1 MHVLRL
7 RIYQPQAHY
16 RVPFTYQRRHT
27 YPIPPYSTVI
37 GFLCNVL
44 GIDDPKKQ
52 ENLRDEPV
60 ILYDELKKIKISI
73 AGSFESKTTEY
84 VWFRN
89 LSTASHIRRFG
100 YAENRS
106 VGGHVE
112 HIGGQS
118 PVSMDILNEVRLV
131 IYLAHEKKAFLEH
144 IRSSLENPV
153 RRLEV
158 LHLGR
163 AEDWIVIEEVSEVS
177 ALSNTE
183 GKSQMQEE
191 EKSESNFRVQR
202 VDANFRHFFWIPE
215 RIFTGA
221 SESTEADPYT
231 KAQGLLYNVPTF
243 WTVVDYEQTLNRH
256 GQRVFEYIRAKLN
269 DGLITGCRFLYD
281 EKLGLPIFLA
291 DFGADHKQN
300 MGEDPSGSK
309 PFLSDERQSHE

>member
-1 MHVLRL
+1 MKVLRL

-16 RVPFTYQRRHT
+16 RIPFTYQRRHT

-44 GIDDPKKQ
+44 GIDDQKKQ
-52 ENLRDEPV
+52 ENLNGQQV

-73 AGSFESKTTEY
+73 AGNFESKTTEY

-89 LSTASHIRRFG
+89 LSKTAHEDRFG
-100 YAENRS
+100 YIKNRS

-118 PVSMDILNEVRLV
+118 PVLMDVLNEVMLV
-131 IYLAHEKKAFLEH
+131 IHLAHEKETFLKL
-144 IRSSLENPV
+144 IKSSLENPV

-163 AEDWIVIEEVSEVS
+163 AEDWIVIEELSEVFE
-177 ALSNTE
+177 LSRFTV
-183 GKSQMQEE
+183 K
-191 EKSESNFRVQR
+191 R

-215 RIFTGA
+215 RVLASDPESSGA
-221 SESTEADPYT
+221 STFDGF
-231 KAQGLLYNVPTF
+231 QGLLYNVPTF
-243 WTVVDYEQTLNRH
+243 WTVADYDRTWNRH

-269 DGLITGCRFLYD
+269 DGLITGCKFLYD
-281 EKLGLPIFLA
+281 EDSSLPIFLA
-291 DFGADHKQN
+291 N
-300 MGEDPSGSK
+300 SRS
-309 PFLSDERQSHE
+309 SDE